1 MADSATNIVPDLVGM
16 LWAIGLMAIA
26 VGLSSWQ
33 GLGLSKT
40 LAIATV
46 RTLVQLLGVGLFLS
60 IVFST
65 ENPLIILAVIAGMAT
80 IAAVVARNRID
91 REMSRLFKWV
101 LLAIF
106 SSGLVTV
113 TYVCVFVIQ
122 LEPWYNPQYLI
133 PLSGIVLGNAMTAA
147 SIAGE
152 RLVSALRNSRTE
164 IETHLSLG
172 ATPEQAA
179 STYRKEAIKAGLI
192 PTINAMMV
200 VGLVTLPGMIT
211 GQILGG
217 ADPLIAALYQ
227 ILIMF
232 MLALATLIAALIA
245 TYGILQQFFNP
256 AMQLVEPK

>member
-1 MADSATNIVPDLVGM
+1 MSDTTNVVPDLAGM

-26 VGLSSWQ
+26 IGLASWQ
-33 GLGLSKT
+33 ELGLSKT

-46 RTLVQLLGVGLFLS
+46 RTLVQLLGVGVFLS
-60 IVFST
+60 VIFST
-65 ENPLIILAVIAGMAT
+65 ESPLAILAVLVGMGT

-91 REMSRLFKWV
+91 REMPRLLKWI

-113 TYVCVFVIQ
+113 TYVCIFVIH
-122 LEPWYNPQYLI
+122 LDPWYSPQYLI
-133 PLSGIVLGNAMTAA
+133 PLTGIVLGNAMTAA

-152 RLVSALRNSRTE
+152 RLASGLRNSRVE

-172 ATPEQAA
+172 ATPAQAVA
-179 STYRKEAIKAGLI
+179 NYRKEAIKAGLI

-232 MLALATLIAALIA
+232 MLALATLIAALVV
-245 TYGILQQFFNP
+245 TYGIVQQFFNP
-256 AMQLVEPK
+256 AMQLVEP

>member
-1 MADSATNIVPDLVGM
+1 MADSATNIVPDLLGM
-16 LWAIGLMAIA
+16 LWAIGLMAISI
-26 VGLSSWQ
+26 GLSSWQ

-122 LEPWYNPQYLI
+122 LDPWYSPQYLI

-245 TYGILQQFFNP
+245 TYGIMQQFFNP
-256 AMQLVEPK
+256 AMQLVDPR

>member
-1 MADSATNIVPDLVGM
+1 MADAATNIVPDLAGM

-26 VGLSSWQ
+26 IGLSSWQ

-40 LAIATV
+40 WAIATV
-46 RTLVQLLGVGLFLS
+46 RALVQLLGVGIFLS

-65 ENPLIILAVIAGMAT
+65 ASPLVILAVLVGMAT
-80 IAAVVARNRID
+80 IAAVVARNQID

-122 LEPWYNPQYLI
+122 PDPWYSPQYLI
-133 PLSGIVLGNAMTAA
+133 PLTGIVLGNAMTAA

-172 ATPEQAA
+172 ATSKQAA

-192 PTINAMMV
+192 PTISAMMV
-200 VGLVTLPGMIT
+200 GGLVTLPGTLT

-245 TYGILQQFFNP
+245 TYGIMQQFFNP
-256 AMQLVEPK
+256 AMQLVDPK

>member
-1 MADSATNIVPDLVGM
+1 MADSTTNIVPDLVGM

-26 VGLSSWQ
+26 IGLSIWQ

-46 RTLVQLLGVGLFLS
+46 RTLVQLLGVGFFLS
-60 IVFST
+60 IIFAT
-65 ENPLIILAVIAGMAT
+65 DNPLAILAVLAGMTA
-80 IAAVVARNRID
+80 IAAAVARNRID
-91 REMSRLFKWV
+91 REMPRLLKWV

-113 TYVCVFVIQ
+113 TYVCLFVIR
-122 LEPWYNPQYLI
+122 LDPWYSPQYLI

-152 RLVSALRNSRTE
+152 RLASALRNHRTD

-172 ATPEQAA
+172 ATPKQAVV
-179 STYRKEAIKAGLI
+179 TYRKEAIKAGLI

-200 VGLVTLPGMIT
+200 VGLVTLPGTIT

-232 MLALATLIAALIA
+232 MLALATLIASLIT
-245 TYGILQQFFNP
+245 TYGIMQKVFNP
-256 AMQLVEPK
+256 AMQLIDPR